1 LRHLL
6 HWPLRALTGLGS
18 GLLAL
23 LILFEEWGWEPLQRL
38 LARIGRWPG
47 LRWIEGWVR
56 SLPPWAAVALFALPT
71 ALLLPIKLLA
81 LWAIGRGHVVLGMLV
96 IVLAKVV
103 GTAVVARLFTLTQPA
118 LKQLR
123 WFAWTHAHW
132 MQLKHAVLE
141 RAHASWAWRVA
152 RVIQRQWRLNTF
164 HMVQLCMAQCFD
176 LRCEDIQ
183 NTGQGCQQYDGG
195 SQQT

>member
-1 LRHLL
+1 M
-6 HWPLRALTGLGS
+6 
-18 GLLAL
+18 
-23 LILFEEWGWEPLQRL
+23 
-38 LARIGRWPG
+38 
-47 LRWIEGWVR
+47 R

-118 LKQLR
+118 LMQLR

-141 RAHASWAWRVA
+141 LSLIH
-152 RVIQRQWRLNTF
+152 I
-164 HMVQLCMAQCFD
+164 
-176 LRCEDIQ
+176 
-183 NTGQGCQQYDGG
+183 
-195 SQQT
+195 

>member
-1 LRHLL
+1 MLRRLL

-23 LILFEEWGWEPLQRL
+23 AILFEEWGWEPLQRL
-38 LARIGRWPG
+38 LARIGRWHG
-47 LRWIEGWVR
+47 LRWVEGWVR

-118 LKQLR
+118 LMQLR

-141 RAHASWAWRVA
+141 RARASWAWRVA
-152 RVIQRQWRLNTF
+152 RVIQRQWRL
-164 HMVQLCMAQCFD
+164 
-176 LRCEDIQ
+176 RWRRR
-183 NTGQGCQQYDGG
+183 
-195 SQQT
+195 

>member
-1 LRHLL
+1 MQNLL
-6 HWPLRALTGLGS
+6 HQLLRWPGRVLTGLGS

-47 LRWIEGWVR
+47 LRWIEGCVR
-56 SLPPWAAVALFALPT
+56 GLPPWAAVAIFLLPT

-81 LWAIGRGHVVLGMLV
+81 LWTIGRGHVLLGMLV

-118 LKQLR
+118 LMQLR

-132 MQLKHAVLE
+132 LRLKQRVLD
-141 RAHASWAWRVA
+141 RARATWAWRAA
-152 RVIQRQWRLNTF
+152 RVLGRRWKQRWQRR
-164 HMVQLCMAQCFD
+164 A
-176 LRCEDIQ
+176 
-183 NTGQGCQQYDGG
+183 
-195 SQQT
+195 